1 MEILDVGCSS
11 SRTNAGRSRG
21 RSIVNSISHSSRR
34 VMSWMGL
41 SFLRGMCLRTLKIK
55 PSVLSATRKCRF
67 RCPRLG
73 KLMIGICR
81 LISAMDGNLPNK
93 PCQTCKNSFHASCLY
108 EVRVFFA
115 RPITSYGSQLMVI
128 LSGPVVQEQSL
139 VELPPVP
146 FQHY

>member
-1 MEILDVGCSS
+1 
-11 SRTNAGRSRG
+11 
-21 RSIVNSISHSSRR
+21 
-34 VMSWMGL
+34 
-41 SFLRGMCLRTLKIK
+41 
-55 PSVLSATRKCRF
+55 
-67 RCPRLG
+67 
-73 KLMIGICR
+73 MIGICR